1 MFRWARRI
9 ITFFSFILFAASA
22 AMCVRSYR
30 QVDFVSH
37 QHANRS
43 GAFLTLDERLLV
55 SGRGGAC
62 LGIRHTRSTLADSEM
77 TEEQIANLRTSFH
90 HELLTSAGYGGDLFK
105 STGQPIRFGFGY
117 GKIDSTVN
125 GVTET
130 GRLIIFPWGA
140 AMFVLAILPF
150 IGTVRLIIR
159 HRRLRRLAALNY
171 NGMQTRRMAA

>member
-9 ITFFSFILFAASA
+9 ITFFSFLLFAASA

-37 QHANRS
+37 QRVNRVGS
-43 GAFLTLDERLLV
+43 LLVLDERILV

-62 LGIRHTRSTLADSEM
+62 LGIRHTTSTLPDSDM
-77 TEEQIANLRTSFH
+77 TEEQMATLRTGFH
-90 HELLTSAGYGGDLFK
+90 HELLASAGYGGDLFK
-105 STGQPIRFGFGY
+105 STKQPIRFGFGR

-159 HRRLRRLAALNY
+159 HRRLRRLGALNY
-171 NGMQTRRMAA
+171 NGMQTRRLAA